1 MSIYAVVGTQWGD
14 EGKGKVVD
22 LLGSQIDYVVR
33 FHGGNNAGHTII
45 VGDQKYIFHL
55 LPSGAVSGA
64 KCVIGPGVV
73 IDPKVLLEELSI
85 LKSTG
90 KELEIYISE
99 KSHLIM
105 PYHILLDELLEN
117 EKGDL
122 KIGTTKRGIG
132 PCYAD
137 KISRSGIRMVDFLN
151 KEIFETKLK
160 RQMEEKN
167 RIFKDLYKVQPLN
180 FEEIFQNYLSYRDQ
194 LKGFICDTSLIL
206 QEAIKEGENILLEGA
221 QGMMLDIEHGSY
233 PFVTSSST
241 LIANAVSGGE
251 IPYSKIGE
259 RIGIVKAFSSRVGS
273 GPFPTELINAIGDE
287 MRKKGHEYGSTT
299 KRPRR
304 IGYLDLLPVKLSA
317 QLNELNHLVLTKL
330 DILDNFEEL
339 FICTAYEIE
348 GKIYSSIPSS
358 TELIEKAKPI
368 YKSFKGWSEDLSV
381 IRDYKNLPET
391 AQKYIEFI
399 EEFIGVQISL
409 VSVGPERTQNI
420 IRNLQWKNM

>member
-1 MSIYAVVGTQWGD
+1 MSVYAVVGTQWGD

-22 LLGSQIDYVVR
+22 LLGSQIDYVAR

-55 LPSGAVSGA
+55 LPSGAISGA
-64 KCVIGPGVV
+64 KCIIGPGVV
-73 IDPKVLLEELSI
+73 VDPKVLLEELAI
-85 LKSTG
+85 LKKNG

-99 KSHLIM
+99 KAHLIM
-105 PYHILLDELLEN
+105 PYHIWLDELLEN

-122 KIGTTKRGIG
+122 KIGTTRRGIG

-151 KEIFETKLK
+151 KELFETKLK
-160 RQMEEKN
+160 QQVEEKN
-167 RIFKDLYKVQPLN
+167 RIFRDLYNVDSIS
-180 FEEIFQNYLSYRDQ
+180 FEETLKNYLSYRES

-206 QEAIKEGENILLEGA
+206 EEALKENKNILLEGA
-221 QGMMLDIEHGSY
+221 QGMMLDIEQGSY

-241 LIANAVSGGE
+241 LISNAVSGGE

-273 GPFPTELINAIGDE
+273 GPFPTELFNSVGDE
-287 MRKKGHEYGSTT
+287 IREKGHEYGSTT

-317 QLNELNHLVLTKL
+317 YLNELNHLVLTKL
-330 DILDNFEEL
+330 DILNNFDEL
-339 FICTAYEIE
+339 FICTAYEIK
-348 GKIYSSIPSS
+348 GKVYTSLPTS
-358 TELIEKAKPI
+358 TELMEEAKPI
-368 YKSFKGWSEDLSV
+368 YQSFKGWTEDITH
-381 IRDYKNLPET
+381 IREYNELPKT
-391 AQKYIEFI
+391 AQRYIEFI

-420 IRNLQWKNM
+420 IRNSEWKNM